1 MRNGGDRRTRYAA
14 PLRALLMR
22 HARPVATALLLVL
35 LAGAYAL
42 SGTFR
47 DEVNRGVAA
56 LLSGDAEALR
66 DYILGYGAWAPV
78 VSAGLMVLQGLLAF
92 IPSFVLGFANGLAFG
107 AFWGGMLSL
116 TSAMLAAVVC
126 FYVARGLGRGAVE
139 SFAGRGSFEEADRWF
154 ARYGAYAVLAAR
166 LIPLVSFDAV
176 SYAAGLTSMGVW
188 RFLLA
193 TTVGMAPA
201 TFVYAYLGQ
210 SAPQYL
216 RFVLVAFGVIVAG
229 AVVAALVRRRRR
241 AGSLR

>member
-1 MRNGGDRRTRYAA
+1 MRR
-14 PLRALLMR
+14 
-22 HARPVATALLLVL
+22 ARPAFTAAILLL
-35 LAGAYAL
+35 LAAAYAL
-42 SGTFR
+42 SETFR
-47 DEVNRGVAA
+47 AEVNRGVAA
-56 LLSGDAEALR
+56 LVGGDAVALR

-92 IPSFVLGFANGLAFG
+92 IPSFLLGFANGLAFG

-139 SFAGRGSFEEADRWF
+139 ALAGRGSLEEADRWF

-166 LIPLVSFDAV
+166 LIPVVSFDAV
-176 SYAAGLTSMGVW
+176 SYAAGLTRMGVW

-193 TTVGMAPA
+193 TTIGMAPA

-210 SAPQYL
+210 SAPEYL
-216 RFVLVAFGVIVAG
+216 RYVLAVFGLLVVG
-229 AVVAALVRRRRR
+229 AIVAALLRRRKR
-241 AGSLR
+241 AGR